1 MFIYKDYL
9 TTNQSWG
16 YNSRT
21 EDINPDL
28 QYGKFNGEKFFWNDE
43 QSSSGQPIFKPH
55 HLPNKT
61 FLRYPKQRRDQ
72 TSCTWFDFWK
82 GSQFVERRGDMR
94 IGVLSNNPFICWE
107 MSAIISIPSEWLY
120 RSPSLILI
128 CLMVS
133 GKDLRET
140 LLSSLVIKSKETL
153 LETLYT
159 YIYLYM
165 DIQRHCIY
173 IYIHIYIYIYACVC
187 VCLL

>member
-1 MFIYKDYL
+1 
-9 TTNQSWG
+9 
-16 YNSRT
+16 
-21 EDINPDL
+21 
-28 QYGKFNGEKFFWNDE
+28 
-43 QSSSGQPIFKPH
+43 
-55 HLPNKT
+55 
-61 FLRYPKQRRDQ
+61 
-72 TSCTWFDFWK
+72 
-82 GSQFVERRGDMR
+82 MR

-107 MSAIISIPSEWLY
+107 MRAIISIPSEWLY

-165 DIQRHCIY
+165 DIQRHIAY
-173 IYIHIYIYIYACVC
+173 IYTYIYMRVYVC
-187 VCLL
+187 VSTLELWI